1 MLREGRSVRIVELK
15 PGAADLGLVRG
26 EIVKV
31 GPRVKNDEAWTLVKE
46 NGDSIELDH
55 DQADSV
61 IVVRV
66 TR

>member
-15 PGAADLGLVRG
+15 PGARELGLVRD
-26 EIVKV
+26 EIVTV
-31 GPRVKNDEAWTLVKE
+31 GPRVKNDQAWTLMKE
-46 NGDSIELDH
+46 NGDTIELDH

-66 TR
+66 NR